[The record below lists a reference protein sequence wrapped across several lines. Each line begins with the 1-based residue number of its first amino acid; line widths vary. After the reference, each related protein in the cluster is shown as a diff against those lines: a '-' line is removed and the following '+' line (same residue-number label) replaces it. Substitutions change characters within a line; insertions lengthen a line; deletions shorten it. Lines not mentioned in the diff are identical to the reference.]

1 MRTIQTILPKV
12 FSLIEN
18 KTPLIYHPEAMI
30 EEKNVNPLQHQIK
43 MTKTDWVLT
52 YAFSFLILPI
62 RTILLLV
69 IMLVTI
75 IVAKIGS
82 VNMNK
87 EELSNK
93 PLGPFWR
100 KMMRKIVW
108 VLLRCFIRVCGFCIT
123 TKGERAPVEEAS
135 ILMFAPHTSLFDVF
149 AAWYNEVGGI
159 VAQNSV
165 ETRNPIVRTF
175 FLGVT
180 LICQSIIVKRDD
192 DNSKRDASNE
202 IFKRTHYEEQCK
214 NNNEIW
220 PQFGLCPEGG
230 ISNGKFLMRFKNG
243 AFRPGKPIQP
253 VLIRYPNRLDTVT
266 LDRSNSS
273 LVLWATLCQPFTR
286 MEMEYLPVYYPSI
299 EEQSDATVFASNV
312 NELMAA
318 KLGIP
323 VYEKSAAETLFPKK

>member
-1 MRTIQTILPKV
+1 M
-12 FSLIEN
+12 S
-18 KTPLIYHPEAMI
+18 
-30 EEKNVNPLQHQIK
+30 EEKNVNALQHQIK

-52 YAFSFLILPI
+52 CAFSFLILPI
-62 RTILLLV
+62 RIILLLI

-75 IVAKIGS
+75 IVAKIGL
-82 VNMNK
+82 VNMKK

-123 TKGERAPVEEAS
+123 TKGERAPVEEAP
-135 ILMFAPHTSLFDVF
+135 ILMFAPHTSLFDAF
-149 AAWYNEVGGI
+149 AVWYNEVSGI
-159 VAQNSV
+159 VAQS
-165 ETRNPIVRTF
+165 RYYSIGWSDVRFQDLIGNLIKSTF
-175 FLGVT
+175 YLEVS
-180 LICQSIIVKRDD
+180 LIGQSIILKRDD
-192 DNSKRDASNE
+192 DNSKRGVANE
-202 IFKRTHYEEQCK
+202 IFKRTHYEEQCT

-220 PQFGLCPEGG
+220 PQIGLFPEGG
-230 ISNGKFLMRFKNG
+230 ISNGKLLMRFKNG

-253 VLIRYPNRLDTVT
+253 VLIRYPNRLDTLT
-266 LDRSNSS
+266 LDRSNSK

-299 EEQSDATVFASNV
+299 EEQSDATLFASKV
-312 NELMAA
+312 NDLMAA

-323 VYEKSAAETLFPKK
+323 VYEKSFDEAFFPKKKL